1 MKEELQMRV
10 HGDAGTPTLIYLPGL
25 HGDWTLIGR
34 FRKALKQ
41 RVRFVEVTY
50 PRTLEWSLEDY
61 AAGVEAALADRGI
74 NRGWVLAESFSSSVA
89 WRLVSRKN
97 FRIDGLVLAGGF
109 VQHPMIWAV
118 RYAEWFCGAISL
130 TALIRILFGYARLA
144 RWRHRN
150 SPEMIEGLNEFL
162 ARRTRL
168 DQEAAKHRLH
178 LLTKNDPRNIANQA
192 QVPIYAVT
200 GLVDPIVPWVF
211 VRRWLKKNCR
221 DLRDYQVI
229 TLSDHN
235 VLGNAAEKS
244 AEQVLKWMMVVS

>member
-1 MKEELQMRV
+1 LKEELQMRV

-130 TALIRILFGYARLA
+130 TALVRILFGYARLA

>member
-109 VQHPMIWAV
+109 V
-118 RYAEWFCGAISL
+118 
-130 TALIRILFGYARLA
+130 
-144 RWRHRN
+144 
-150 SPEMIEGLNEFL
+150 
-162 ARRTRL
+162 
-168 DQEAAKHRLH
+168 
-178 LLTKNDPRNIANQA
+178 
-192 QVPIYAVT
+192 
-200 GLVDPIVPWVF
+200 
-211 VRRWLKKNCR
+211 
-221 DLRDYQVI
+221 
-229 TLSDHN
+229 
-235 VLGNAAEKS
+235 
-244 AEQVLKWMMVVS
+244 

>member
-1 MKEELQMRV
+1 MRV

-118 RYAEWFCGAISL
+118 RYAEWFCGAVSL
-130 TALIRILFGYARLA
+130 AALIRILFGYARLA

>member
-1 MKEELQMRV
+1 LKEELQMRV

-118 RYAEWFCGAISL
+118 RYAEWFCGAVCL
-130 TALIRILFGYARLA
+130 AALIRILFGYARLA

>member
-1 MKEELQMRV
+1 MRV
-10 HGDAGTPTLIYLPGL
+10 HGDAAAQTLIYLPGL

-34 FRKALKQ
+34 FRNALKN

-61 AAGVEAALADRGI
+61 AAGVESALAERGI
-74 NRGWVLAESFSSSVA
+74 TKGWVLAESFSSSVL
-89 WRLVSRKN
+89 WPLVARKK
-97 FRIDGLVLAGGF
+97 IQIEGVILAGGF
-109 VQHPMIWAV
+109 VKHPMIWAV
-118 RYAEWFCGAISL
+118 RSAEWFCGAISL
-130 TALIRILFGYARLA
+130 TMLVRILFGYARLA
-144 RWRHRN
+144 RWRHRG
-150 SPEMIEGLNEFL
+150 SPEMLEGLNEFL

-178 LLTKNDPRNIANQA
+178 LLTKNDPRSIANQA
-192 QVPIYAVT
+192 EVPIFAVT

-211 VRRWLKKNCR
+211 VRPWLKRNCR
-221 DLRDYQVI
+221 ALRDYRVI

-244 AEQVLKWMMVVS
+244 AEQVLRWMMVES